1 MHVKP
6 VLGALALTGLVAAK
20 QIEVKVGEGG
30 KKFVPNEIEAEVDD
44 EVVFNFV
51 DGGHDVSESSF
62 DSPCQPKDGG
72 IWSGALDSGKS
83 FTVKI
88 ENTDPIYLY
97 CSQGNHCK
105 KGMTAA
111 INAP

>member
-1 MHVKP
+1 MLVKP

-20 QIEVKVGEGG
+20 TVEVKVGDGG
-30 KKFVPNEIEAEVDD
+30 KKFTPNEIKAEVDD
-44 EVVFNFV
+44 EVVFKFAKN
-51 DGGHDVSESSF
+51 GHDVSESSF
-62 DSPCQPKDGG
+62 DSPCQPKNNAT
-72 IWSGALDSGKS
+72 WSGKLGKGDS
-83 FTVKI
+83 FTIKI
-88 ENTDPIYLY
+88 ENTDPIWLY